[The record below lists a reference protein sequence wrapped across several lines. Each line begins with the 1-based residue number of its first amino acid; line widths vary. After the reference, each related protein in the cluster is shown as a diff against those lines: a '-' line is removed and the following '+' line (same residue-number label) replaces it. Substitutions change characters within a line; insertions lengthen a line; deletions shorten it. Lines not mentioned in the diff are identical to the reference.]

1 MNSVE
6 SFLTSTEEQ
15 KVVKAIKEA
24 ERDTSGE
31 IRVHIEKISH
41 KITFERAKEVFFEL
55 KMDQTKDRNA
65 VLLYIATESHQFAIL
80 GDEGI
85 NKVVPVNFWEKETQ
99 MITSYFA
106 QNKNCEALEKGIEK
120 VGKKLK
126 KFFPYKTDDINELT
140 NEISK
145 G

>member
-6 SFLTSTEEQ
+6 SFLTTTEEQ

-24 ERDTSGE
+24 ERNTSGE
-31 IRVHIEKISH
+31 IRVHIEKESH
-41 KITFERAKEVFFEL
+41 KLTLARAKEVFFEL
-55 KMDQTKDRNA
+55 GMDQTKDRNA

-85 NKVVPVNFWEKETQ
+85 NKVVPANFWEKESE

-106 QNKNCEALEKGIEK
+106 QKKNCEGLEKGIEK

-126 KFFPYKTDDINELT
+126 KYFPYQSDDVNELT